1 MSSAQAP
8 KPPKK
13 KKYAFAFNDLL
24 PAALVLDMRQF
35 ARSPIYLLFLL
46 AGIVFAYK
54 QFFAE
59 DGEISMVTLMSVHL
73 IIMMLFVPT
82 RAGMTIAR
90 DIRERG
96 SNFLQL
102 CPLSAG
108 NIVWGQFLSA
118 ALQQI
123 LITLAI
129 APLYYTTGHHLRQA
143 LSENAYISSANFFL
157 LAGEWN
163 TTILLAVVLC
173 IGLASAA
180 LMMALALLPLFFRL
194 ALQLG
199 GVFMILVWALSV
211 GFTSVDLSFIE
222 GGEAL
227 DTGARLS
234 RYLANSYAFEYY
246 GSLGLIIAL
255 LAFSLMMLILA
266 SRHYASDAEASSG
279 KLRLLN
285 LATMAGLFAGL
296 IEFIPAEKLDCV
308 AVLYG
313 YLLVPFL
320 AVAMLDELMPR
331 DVDAGISSR
340 RRGLFGFLT
349 RRGTAANIIFMLG
362 MGALYAAGSW
372 YLNFAPAYINES
384 TPNGDL
390 NVQIMMVSAPVI
402 AIILSAL
409 APMVICDAIL
419 CRSSRLRLVGYA
431 ISTVFIVVVGVM
443 MGFNPPETP
452 FPIFCV
458 FNSIYDFDES
468 IPSLLLGDGIALVA
482 CCLLL
487 ALVHALRKRR

>member
-13 KKYAFAFNDLL
+13 KKYAFALSDLL

-35 ARSPIYLLFLL
+35 GRSPIYLILL
-46 AGIVFAYK
+46 LVGIAFAYK
-54 QFFAE
+54 QFFAN
-59 DGEISMVTLMSVHL
+59 DGQIDLTALMSVH
-73 IIMMLFVPT
+73 ISIMLLFVPA

-90 DIRERG
+90 DMRERG

-108 NIVWGQFLSA
+108 KIVWGQFLSA
-118 ALQQI
+118 AVQQV

-129 APLYYTTGHHLRQA
+129 APLYYATYSHLLKA
-143 LSENAYISSANFFL
+143 LSEDSYISSANFFL

-163 TTILLAVVLC
+163 TAILLAVVLC
-173 IGLASAA
+173 IGLASTA

-199 GVFMILVWALSV
+199 GVFIVLLWSISV
-211 GFTSVDLSFIE
+211 GFASTE
-222 GGEAL
+222 W
-227 DTGARLS
+227 
-234 RYLANSYAFEYY
+234 RYLNGKDVLNNTDRLNSYIANSYSFDYY
-246 GSLGLIIAL
+246 ISLGCIGGL
-255 LAFSLMMLILA
+255 LVGTLMMLILA

-285 LATMAGLFAGL
+285 LACMGAVFAGMIYL
-296 IEFIPAEKLDCV
+296 IPAEEFDCR
-308 AVLYG
+308 AVLFG
-313 YLLVPFL
+313 YLLLPFL
-320 AVAMLDELMPR
+320 GVAMFDELMPR

-349 RRGTAANIIFMLG
+349 RRSTAANIVFMLG

-372 YLNFAPAYINES
+372 YLNFSPAYINES
-384 TPNGDL
+384 TPTVDL

-402 AIILSAL
+402 AILLTVL
-409 APMVICDAIL
+409 APLVICDAIL
-419 CRSSRLRLVGYA
+419 CRSSRLRIVGYA
-431 ISTVFIVVVGVM
+431 ISAVAIVVITAL
-443 MGFNPPETP
+443 FQPNPPAP
-452 FPIFCV
+452 AIPIFCL

-468 IPSLLLGDGIALVA
+468 IPSLLLSDGIALIA